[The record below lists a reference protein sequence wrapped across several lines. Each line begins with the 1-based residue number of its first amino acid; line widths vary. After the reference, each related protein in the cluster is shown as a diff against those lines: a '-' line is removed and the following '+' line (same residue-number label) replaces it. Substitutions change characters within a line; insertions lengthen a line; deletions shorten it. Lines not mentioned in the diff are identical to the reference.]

1 MSPTEANGAENAPV
15 VDYNPPTPAVA
26 HGSIRIT
33 RTGPS
38 VHSSSLLQLEAGEA
52 EQLRKLGEE
61 LRAAGA
67 DSPERLC
74 EEASLLAAALPMRVR
89 VELARFARNGS
100 DSGYLLLRGLSVDD
114 HLPPTPADST
124 SHLGEST
131 ALAAVQ
137 AIVGHCLGEMVA
149 YEAEGGGRLFQDMVP
164 SRDAVNSQTSLS
176 SGVELELHT
185 EQAFSRLRPDWIGLG
200 CLRGAA
206 DAATYVLAAR
216 PLLAAFESAER
227 ALLRQ
232 PLWTTQVDE
241 SFRAEGREFADGNLR
256 GPFPIVAGSQGDPYI
271 RFDQDL
277 DWGVSKEAEALRRRI
292 VELYPL
298 LRASHRLVPG
308 ELLFVDNLRA
318 VHGRSPFRARF
329 DGSDRFIVR
338 SFVVRD
344 LARSR
349 HARPGNGR
357 TIAAR
362 FS

>member
-1 MSPTEANGAENAPV
+1 MSPTEAHGAENAPAAE
-15 VDYNPPTPAVA
+15 YNPHTPGAA
-26 HGSIRIT
+26 HGNIRIT
-33 RTGPS
+33 RMGPS
-38 VHSSSLLQLEAGEA
+38 VHTSSVLQLDAGEA
-52 EQLRKLGEE
+52 ERVRKLGEN
-61 LRAAGA
+61 LRQAHAG
-67 DSPERLC
+67 SPDRFC
-74 EEASLLAAALPMRVR
+74 EEASLLAAALPTRVR

-100 DSGYLLLRGLSVDD
+100 DHGYLLLRGLAADD
-114 HLPPTPADST
+114 DLPPTPADNT
-124 SHLGEST
+124 SHLGET
-131 ALAAVQ
+131 TVLAAVQ

-164 SRDAVNSQTSLS
+164 SREAVNTQTSLS

-185 EQAFSRLRPDWIGLG
+185 EQAFSPLRPDWIGLG
-200 CLRGAA
+200 CLRGAP

-216 PLLAAFESAER
+216 PLLTAFESAER

-232 PLWTTQVDE
+232 PLWTTLVDE
-241 SFRAEGREFADGNLR
+241 SFREQGREFADGNLR

-277 DWGVSKEAEALRRRI
+277 DWGVSEEAEALRRRI

-298 LRASHRLVPG
+298 LRASHTLAPG

-362 FS
+362 YS